1 MKNLNGKNKCDDIN
15 RLIID
20 ENIVVGGIEDLAS
33 YD

>member
-1 MKNLNGKNKCDDIN
+1 MERIDNDIN

>member
-1 MKNLNGKNKCDDIN
+1 METIDNDIN

-20 ENIVVGGIEDLAS
+20 ENIEVGGIEDLAS